1 MLMIAT
7 INLLPWRQTRRRACL
22 RFWSVLFGASLLL
35 SIGVLLRYYSVLSV
49 ENQVELLLADAE
61 KTRAVALMAL
71 KPRVQ
76 QRQQRWQQV
85 QARNKQRE
93 QTRSWQR
100 VLQGLA
106 ELLPEQAWLTKITWQ
121 QDTLELT
128 GNTLS
133 FAALKAL
140 EAQLRQLPLFKLGS
154 PGKTQQDVQGRWQFH
169 YRLMRSGAHENA
181 L

>member
-1 MLMIAT
+1 MIAT

-22 RFWSVLFGASLLL
+22 RFWSVLFGISLLL
-35 SIGVLLRYYSVLSV
+35 SIGVLLRYYSALSV
-49 ENQVELLLADAE
+49 ENRAELLLADAE
-61 KTRAVALMAL
+61 KTRAEALMAL

-121 QDTLELT
+121 QETLELT

-154 PGKTQQDVQGRWQFH
+154 PGETQQDAQGRWQFH

>member
-1 MLMIAT
+1 MIAT

-35 SIGVLLRYYSVLSV
+35 SSGVLLRYYSVLSV

-61 KTRAVALMAL
+61 KTRAEALMAL

-76 QRQQRWQQV
+76 LRQQRWQQV

-100 VLQGLA
+100 VLQRLA
-106 ELLPEQAWLTKITWQ
+106 ELLPERAWLTKITWQ
-121 QDTLELT
+121 QGTLELT

-154 PGKTQQDVQGRWQFH
+154 PGETQQDAQGRWQFH

>member
-1 MLMIAT
+1 MIAT

-35 SIGVLLRYYSVLSV
+35 SSGVLLRYYSVLSV

-61 KTRAVALMAL
+61 KTRAEALMAL

-76 QRQQRWQQV
+76 LRQQRWQQV

-100 VLQGLA
+100 VLQRLA
-106 ELLPEQAWLTKITWQ
+106 ELLPERAWLTKI
-121 QDTLELT
+121 
-128 GNTLS
+128 
-133 FAALKAL
+133 
-140 EAQLRQLPLFKLGS
+140 PGS
-154 PGKTQQDVQGRWQFH
+154 RRHW
-169 YRLMRSGAHENA
+169 N
-181 L
+181 

>member
-1 MLMIAT
+1 MIAT

-61 KTRAVALMAL
+61 KTRAEALMAL

-121 QDTLELT
+121 QETLELT

-140 EAQLRQLPLFKLGS
+140 EAQLRQ
-154 PGKTQQDVQGRWQFH
+154 
-169 YRLMRSGAHENA
+169 AA
-181 L
+181 AI

>member
-1 MLMIAT
+1 MIAT

-35 SIGVLLRYYSVLSV
+35 SSGVLLRYYSVLSV

-61 KTRAVALMAL
+61 KTRAEALMAL

-76 QRQQRWQQV
+76 LRQQRWQQV

-100 VLQGLA
+100 VLQRLA

-121 QDTLELT
+121 QETLELT

>member
-1 MLMIAT
+1 MIAT

-35 SIGVLLRYYSVLSV
+35 SSGVLLRYYSVLSV
-49 ENQVELLLADAE
+49 ENQVESLLADAE
-61 KTRAVALMAL
+61 KTRAEALMAL
-71 KPRVQ
+71 KPRMQ

-100 VLQGLA
+100 ALQGLA
-106 ELLPEQAWLTKITWQ
+106 ELLPEQAWLTKMTWQ

-128 GNTLS
+128 GNTLN
-133 FAALKAL
+133 FAALKTL
-140 EAQLRQLPLFKLGS
+140 EAQLRQQPLFQLSSSGE
-154 PGKTQQDVQGRWQFH
+154 TQQDAQGRWQFEYQLTRKVSDEH
-169 YRLMRSGAHENA
+169 VL
-181 L
+181 

>member
-1 MLMIAT
+1 
-7 INLLPWRQTRRRACL
+7 
-22 RFWSVLFGASLLL
+22 
-35 SIGVLLRYYSVLSV
+35 
-49 ENQVELLLADAE
+49 
-61 KTRAVALMAL
+61 MAL

-76 QRQQRWQQV
+76 LRQQRWQQV

-100 VLQGLA
+100 VLQRLS

-121 QDTLELT
+121 QETLELT

-154 PGKTQQDVQGRWQFH
+154 HGETQQDAQGRWQFH

>member
-1 MLMIAT
+1 MIAT

-35 SIGVLLRYYSVLSV
+35 SSGVLLRYYSVLSV

-61 KTRAVALMAL
+61 KTRAEALMAL

-76 QRQQRWQQV
+76 LRQQRWQQV

-100 VLQGLA
+100 VLQRLS

-121 QDTLELT
+121 QEALELT

-154 PGKTQQDVQGRWQFH
+154 PGETQQDAQGRWQFH

>member
-1 MLMIAT
+1 MIAT
-7 INLLPWRQTRRRACL
+7 INLLPWRQARRYACL
-22 RFWSVLFGASLLL
+22 RFWGILFSASLLL

-61 KTRAVALMAL
+61 KTRAEALMAL

-76 QRQQRWQQV
+76 LRQQRWQQV

-106 ELLPEQAWLTKITWQ
+106 ELLPEQAWLTKMTWQ

-128 GNTLS
+128 GNTLN

-140 EAQLRQLPLFKLGS
+140 EAQLRQLPLFMLNS
-154 PGKTQQDVQGRWQFH
+154 PGETQQDAQGRWQFEYQLTRKVSDEH
-169 YRLMRSGAHENA
+169 VL
-181 L
+181 

>member
-1 MLMIAT
+1 MIAT

>member
-1 MLMIAT
+1 MIAT

-61 KTRAVALMAL
+61 KTRAEALMAL

-76 QRQQRWQQV
+76 LRQQRWQQV
-85 QARNKQRE
+85 QARNKQLE

-100 VLQGLA
+100 VLQRLA

-121 QDTLELT
+121 QETLELT

-154 PGKTQQDVQGRWQFH
+154 PGETQQDAQGRWQFH

>member
-1 MLMIAT
+1 
-7 INLLPWRQTRRRACL
+7 
-22 RFWSVLFGASLLL
+22 
-35 SIGVLLRYYSVLSV
+35 
-49 ENQVELLLADAE
+49 
-61 KTRAVALMAL
+61 MAL
-71 KPRVQ
+71 KSRVQ

-121 QDTLELT
+121 QETLELT

-140 EAQLRQLPLFKLGS
+140 EAQLRQQPLFQLS
-154 PGKTQQDVQGRWQFH
+154 CPGETQQDAQGRWQFEYQLTRKVSDEH
-169 YRLMRSGAHENA
+169 VL
-181 L
+181 

>member
-1 MLMIAT
+1 MIAT
-7 INLLPWRQTRRRACL
+7 INLLPRRQTRRRACL

-35 SIGVLLRYYSVLSV
+35 SSGVLLRYYSVLSV
-49 ENQVELLLADAE
+49 ENRVELLLADAE
-61 KTRAVALMAL
+61 KTRAEALMAL

-106 ELLPEQAWLTKITWQ
+106 ELLPEQAWLTK
-121 QDTLELT
+121 
-128 GNTLS
+128 
-133 FAALKAL
+133 
-140 EAQLRQLPLFKLGS
+140 
-154 PGKTQQDVQGRWQFH
+154 
-169 YRLMRSGAHENA
+169 
-181 L
+181 

>member
-1 MLMIAT
+1 MIAT

-35 SIGVLLRYYSVLSV
+35 SSGVLLRYYSVLSV

-61 KTRAVALMAL
+61 KTRAEALMAL

-76 QRQQRWQQV
+76 LRQQRWQQV

-100 VLQGLA
+100 VLQGQA
-106 ELLPEQAWLTKITWQ
+106 ELLPERAWLTKKTWQ
-121 QDTLELT
+121 QETLELT

-154 PGKTQQDVQGRWQFH
+154 PGETQQDAQGRWQFH